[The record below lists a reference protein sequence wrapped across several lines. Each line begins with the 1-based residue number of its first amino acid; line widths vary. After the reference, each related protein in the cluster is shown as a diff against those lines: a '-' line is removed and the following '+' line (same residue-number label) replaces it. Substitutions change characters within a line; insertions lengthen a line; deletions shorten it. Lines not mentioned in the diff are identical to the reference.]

1 MKKRILFIKFVACLL
16 CCFILSTPL
25 TISAVDYSC
34 NDRGQVV
41 AGDPQ
46 SGRIYVI
53 LVSSTKAFDV
63 INALTADN
71 SPVWTYTYNGD
82 ACQEWTFLHQGNSVY
97 AIQDTNSGKYL
108 TVKDDS
114 SSLNAEVVITSKPSG
129 GFSSGQLF
137 KVEQIGTANYKLL
150 SKCSNYTYAIGTNS
164 SGYLRQ
170 TAKTNVLTNVY
181 LDEAGYHHGFL
192 DGDIHLQMYN
202 TSYSVNDKMLGFVSS
217 TTSLTYSKFSNSA
230 TFEWYIRYAGNGY
243 FTLKQDGC
251 SIYTSG
257 STVNKAVSVSS
268 TAASS
273 QCMWKVIEGDG
284 YYQLA
289 PKAAVSGDTASVV
302 LGISGTSPK
311 LVSSSSSTGK
321 WRIIQSH
328 YYDNRDLT
336 IYAAEDFGHSSNYSS
351 HADIFQYAC
360 SSLYLRGKDNQKLIF
375 TTGELEWDTDEI
387 TELLQQTNIFVLRA
401 HGSATSFLMNA
412 RDGNGNNIDTTTRY
426 NLSNITGL
434 NSSLSSLK
442 CAIFI
447 SCHSAE
453 GAYTSGS
460 SASNFV
466 TAIVGKGAKCAIGF
480 DGEVNCQKASSFAS
494 AFFEYFYQNYGAD
507 DSVASDAFNY
517 AVTITQ
523 SSYSTSDYQ
532 PLFYNGYTIQKLPLS

>member
-1 MKKRILFIKFVACLL
+1 MEQV
-16 CCFILSTPL
+16 ST
-25 TISAVDYSC
+25 
-34 NDRGQVV
+34 
-41 AGDPQ
+41 
-46 SGRIYVI
+46 
-53 LVSSTKAFDV
+53 
-63 INALTADN
+63 
-71 SPVWTYTYNGD
+71 
-82 ACQEWTFLHQGNSVY
+82 
-97 AIQDTNSGKYL
+97 
-108 TVKDDS
+108 
-114 SSLNAEVVITSKPSG
+114 LN
-129 GFSSGQLF
+129 
-137 KVEQIGTANYKLL
+137 YRLL
-150 SKCSNYTYAIGTNS
+150 SQCSNYTYAIGYNS

-170 TAKTNVLTNVY
+170 VEKTGSSATVY

-192 DGDIHLQMYN
+192 DGNVHLQMYN
-202 TSYSVNDKMLGFVSS
+202 TSYSVNDKMLGYVSS
-217 TTSLTYSKFSNSA
+217 TNSLTYSKFSNSA
-230 TFEWYIRYAGNGY
+230 TFEWYIKYAGNGY
-243 FTLKQDGC
+243 FKLMQNGRA
-251 SIYTSG
+251 ILASG
-257 STVNKAVSVSS
+257 STVNSTVSAYNITSN
-268 TAASS
+268 TPAATLNK
-273 QCMWKVIEGDG
+273 CMWKVIEGDE

-289 PKAAVSGDTASVV
+289 PKAAVTGDTASVV
-302 LGISGTSPK
+302 LGINGTSPK

-426 NLSNITGL
+426 NLSNITGS
-434 NSSLSSLK
+434 NISLSSLK
-442 CAIFI
+442 CAMFI

-517 AVTITQ
+517 AMTITQ